1 VDAATKTV
9 LFPETALSRIWN
21 AIKQAEQKRAADA
34 ALDRSEPPQK
44 SGRTALEENHQSALE
59 RFLQK
64 NRSERRS
71 SNRRVHRVAL
81 LVYGSDSD
89 KQPFHEEA
97 YTLEVNDNGCIL
109 SLESI
114 VMPGQR
120 LFFVNPR
127 NMEHECRVMRVGRRV
142 RGKARVAIQFLSPS
156 PRFWN
161 ASGI

>member
-1 VDAATKTV
+1 MK
-9 LFPETALSRIWN
+9 E
-21 AIKQAEQKRAADA
+21 AERKRAADA
-34 ALDRSEPPQK
+34 ALDRSEPRQK
-44 SGRTALEENHQSALE
+44 SSRTAVQENLQSALE

-71 SNRRVHRVAL
+71 SKRRVHRVAL
-81 LVYGSDSD
+81 LVYGSDLD
-89 KQPFHEEA
+89 RQPFHEEA

-127 NMEHECRVMRVGRRV
+127 NMEHECRVIRVGRRV
-142 RGKARVAIQFLSPS
+142 RGKTRVAIEFLSPS

-161 ASGI
+161 ASGL

>member
-1 VDAATKTV
+1 MK
-9 LFPETALSRIWN
+9 E
-21 AIKQAEQKRAADA
+21 AEQKRAADA
-34 ALDRSEPPQK
+34 ARDRSEPPQK
-44 SGRTALEENHQSALE
+44 SSRTAVAENLQSALE
-59 RFLQK
+59 RFLEK

-71 SNRRVHRVAL
+71 SKRRVHRVAL

-89 KQPFHEEA
+89 KEPFHEEA

-109 SLESI
+109 SLENI

-127 NMEHECRVMRVGRRV
+127 NMEHECRVIRVGRRV
-142 RGKARVAIQFLSPS
+142 RGKARVAIEFLSPS

-161 ASGI
+161 SSGL